1 LELAMKT
8 IQINYDLRKPGRDYE
23 SLYKYL
29 RSYPTRCR
37 PLQSLWLVRTSKS
50 ASMVR
55 DELKK
60 HVDRNDK
67 VLVFDVTG
75 DAWASNFSD
84 AETGW
89 MKRHVRVRTT
99 NSIPRLKK
107 RAA

>member
-1 LELAMKT
+1 MRT

-29 RSYPTRCR
+29 RSHKNHRR
-37 PLQSLWLVRTSKS
+37 PLQSLWLVRTSKPVS
-50 ASMVR
+50 TLR
-55 DELKK
+55 DEVKR

-75 DAWASNFSD
+75 DAWASNWKD
-84 AETGW
+84 ADTAW
-89 MKRHVRVRTT
+89 MKKYMRPRPTT
-99 NSIPRLKK
+99 TIPQLRK